1 MVDDN
6 SPVKKKFSLFINK
19 EKISTW
25 KFQIP
30 NFKNQIQR
38 KKMENRNDLCDRL
51 LKFAIDVILYLRTVK
66 NSIETMD
73 IKKQVVKSSTSSG
86 ANYEESQGS
95 PTRPDAKTKI
105 GISLKEMRESNY
117 FLRIFNQ
124 LKLGDVKQS
133 EYLVKESSELKSI
146 LASII
151 NKL

>member
-1 MVDDN
+1 MAN
-6 SPVKKKFSLFINK
+6 
-19 EKISTW
+19 
-25 KFQIP
+25 
-30 NFKNQIQR
+30 
-38 KKMENRNDLCDRL
+38 ENELCARL
-51 LKFAIDVILYLRTVK
+51 LKFAVDVILYLRSVK
-66 NSIETMD
+66 NTVETMD
-73 IKKQVVKSSTSSG
+73 IKRQLLKSSTSSG

-124 LKLGDVKQS
+124 LEIGDVKQC
-133 EYLVKESSELKSI
+133 EYLCKESAELKLI